1 MDLNK
6 VPRWMLVWGFAGF
19 MSLGGIMLR
28 GAFADLDETKA
39 RSLRTEQTVESL
51 VKTVDGIKSSQDSFS
66 QKYDRNQEENQRTF
80 RQILAAV
87 KQ

>member
-1 MDLNK
+1 
-6 VPRWMLVWGFAGF
+6 MLVWGFAGF